1 MTGRRPGQVAV
12 APLLYSIVLEYAP
25 DAAVVS
31 TLHFND
37 LIPTDPATACEE
49 WWVDGTEGSVLAT
62 PQQLTFV
69 SRAAPRHRHVVDLQG
84 GWYPDAFIGSMGEV
98 MRALTEN
105 RPPEIS
111 ADDNLNTLRLS
122 LAALESSP
130 IGEGVF
136 LSAPIPA
143 QRPPS
148 RSYDL

>member
-1 MTGRRPGQVAV
+1 
-12 APLLYSIVLEYAP
+12 
-25 DAAVVS
+25 
-31 TLHFND
+31 
-37 LIPTDPATACEE
+37 
-49 WWVDGTEGSVLAT
+49 VDGTEGSVLAT

-148 RSYDL
+148 RSYGL